1 MMDDDAAIG
10 GRTLSANLN
19 DEEARLAKQRIYRLL
34 DGFEEWVGKNDWVD
48 DPHGLDWKTQLVLVR
63 LQLWFIE
70 IRHSPFNVFAN

>member
-34 DGFEEWVGKNDWVD
+34 DGFEE
-48 DPHGLDWKTQLVLVR
+48 
-63 LQLWFIE
+63 
-70 IRHSPFNVFAN
+70 